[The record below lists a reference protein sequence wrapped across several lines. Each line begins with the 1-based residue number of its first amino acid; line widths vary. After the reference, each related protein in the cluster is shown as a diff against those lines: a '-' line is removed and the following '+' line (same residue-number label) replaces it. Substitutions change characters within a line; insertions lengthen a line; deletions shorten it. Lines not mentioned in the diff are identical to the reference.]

1 MDLLAV
7 LTDGLNSLLC
17 FFSTASARIIGR
29 TLKAG
34 DLLKITT
41 WEVRRKV
48 ERNPAGIEV
57 VTSVDAAL
65 IILCEKL
72 DTPPAVMDHSTLP
85 FCTSDEAWG
94 ALSPVRAVGVRA
106 AAGAGGGSDSSSS
119 SESTH
124 DSDSDSGSHGGDSD
138 LDFGEGITRAY
149 EERRDGEL
157 CTISFTCRGDICT
170 GAGGLHQDRCVTA
183 GTAAITLADMAGT
196 NRFATPDTLEQI
208 SDGTLADTPEGLG
221 ICRHI
226 AYYWYARDIF
236 DVRERTHLPW
246 CVIACIRSRWP
257 SPDAVY
263 KTWIELD
270 DDDDIRA
277 AAGAEDEEEEE
288 DGENDDGA
296 EEDDEEGDD
305 AENRAAP
312 SYGSMD

>member
-1 MDLLAV
+1 
-7 LTDGLNSLLC
+7 
-17 FFSTASARIIGR
+17 
-29 TLKAG
+29 
-34 DLLKITT
+34 
-41 WEVRRKV
+41 
-48 ERNPAGIEV
+48 
-57 VTSVDAAL
+57 
-65 IILCEKL
+65 
-72 DTPPAVMDHSTLP
+72 
-85 FCTSDEAWG
+85 
-94 ALSPVRAVGVRA
+94 
-106 AAGAGGGSDSSSS
+106 
-119 SESTH
+119 
-124 DSDSDSGSHGGDSD
+124 
-138 LDFGEGITRAY
+138 
-149 EERRDGEL
+149 
-157 CTISFTCRGDICT
+157 
-170 GAGGLHQDRCVTA
+170 
-183 GTAAITLADMAGT
+183 MAGT

-236 DVRERTHLPW
+236 DVRERTQLPW

-277 AAGAEDEEEEE
+277 AAGAEEEEED

-312 SYGSMD
+312 PYGSMD